1 MLLEQLAPGEG
12 IPGALKE
19 QHRHIDIT
27 ELLDPQLLRLARG
40 MKRVGVENQPVGR
53 CSLRYDVGS
62 DPAPH
67 RPACQEEP
75 VYLASEE
82 LGRLPVARD
91 ELLCPIRALRAALCI
106 RVVEREHGVTGV
118 GEAVTE
124 QDHEPVILIRAR
136 SVCEQ
141 YSVGAFPGHA
151 AGDLSSV
158 PGDPNCAH
166 RPWNVDHRVTVS
178 GMEAVVHDSPD
189 ALADAAAQHISR
201 LIRSTDGRFSLGLA
215 GGSTPASTYERLR
228 SADVEWTAV
237 DAWLSD
243 ERWVPP
249 EDERSNGRMARELLA
264 DHVDVAFHRPI
275 WGDFVQAD
283 DAAAHY
289 EAKLRSIHAETKPPD
304 LILLGLGDDGHTASL
319 FPDTKALAERRR
331 WFVANF
337 VPQQDE
343 LRLTATFPL
352 LRSAR
357 EIMFLVVGAGKAEA
371 VRDSFSGTTPAGQ
384 LGEAEGKVTWHL
396 DTEAASLLS

>member
-1 MLLEQLAPGEG
+1 
-12 IPGALKE
+12 
-19 QHRHIDIT
+19 
-27 ELLDPQLLRLARG
+27 
-40 MKRVGVENQPVGR
+40 
-53 CSLRYDVGS
+53 
-62 DPAPH
+62 
-67 RPACQEEP
+67 
-75 VYLASEE
+75 
-82 LGRLPVARD
+82 
-91 ELLCPIRALRAALCI
+91 
-106 RVVEREHGVTGV
+106 
-118 GEAVTE
+118 
-124 QDHEPVILIRAR
+124 
-136 SVCEQ
+136 
-141 YSVGAFPGHA
+141 
-151 AGDLSSV
+151 
-158 PGDPNCAH
+158 
-166 RPWNVDHRVTVS
+166 
-178 GMEAVVHDSPD
+178 
-189 ALADAAAQHISR
+189 
-201 LIRSTDGRFSLGLA
+201 
-215 GGSTPASTYERLR
+215 
-228 SADVEWTAV
+228 
-237 DAWLSD
+237 
-243 ERWVPP
+243 
-249 EDERSNGRMARELLA
+249 MARELLA